1 MASCRVGEGTRIVA
15 SQDRPAAA
23 PAPAAPPGPD
33 GRRLIAPTDLA
44 QFIRLDQCQRYLRL
58 RLHERVV
65 GSRFMRDY
73 DVIPQSLPPLLTRSG
88 RAFEQRVEAAIEAT
102 TRTVRF
108 AAPEGA
114 SDRAPDNAAV
124 LDIIRDLPPG
134 EAVVLFQPRLAATI
148 GDWHLRGDADILR
161 LARDDGG
168 NLTTLIADIKS
179 STAARLEHRLQVA
192 CYGEMLGAI
201 LAEAGIACE
210 RCDLAVLYRGSPHT
224 EREMRAEEAEERA
237 RQREAARDIFGID
250 DAFLDII
257 PDPESFREAVH
268 DLVTGPES
276 LARRVA
282 EADFAALPFHLTY
295 RCDGCLYNEFCMK
308 WSAEQDDLSLLPHLT
323 PFDKTAL
330 RRAGIDRVRD
340 LALLKQPANGVNGD
354 LVPGAGKEDLIRQLA
369 TTWPVGPRLDELV
382 HRARRYR
389 HWKGEH
395 MPAPSAI
402 PSKGYGSLP
411 YRDAQH
417 NPNLVCVYIDA
428 QHDYLHDRIYLLGA
442 RVVAHEGGVPVRTKN
457 IVHLSDGPP
466 DSPAK
471 EEAVFLRWI
480 RDTVRAIV
488 SLAAPDETGRREAPI
503 HLIFYDRHE
512 QRLLL
517 EGLARHFEAILG
529 ATPLYDFVTQLAA
542 FDSPLVTFLDQE
554 IRELKN
560 YPMVC
565 QSLHAV
571 AAYLNFD
578 WNKPEPYR
586 EIFRARLFD
595 FWGKLDR
602 DDVDPEARRRWY
614 FRRARFGSDIPL
626 EYAYAAWGELPEP
639 PEKGR
644 DDYAPYRGVTRDLL
658 LGFQAR
664 RLEAMEHIAADFP
677 GNKQTTKT
685 SFHLPDLATFEE
697 KARTLGQAMEEFVII
712 ERHVQLG
719 SWKAARLAPPE
730 RRVLAGETL
739 LVRYVATD
747 QSPEVRHTMR
757 EIERR
762 LKLRREYEEEY
773 RRKNPDATRVKLTK
787 EQLEACKVEELIDRL
802 PVRLRVEM
810 EGVDGDLD
818 EVLAL
823 STLKPD
829 DSVIVCPRWTVD
841 SRLPENE
848 QTPFTPTPKQM
859 LYRMRARIQRI
870 TVERDDEGRATQ
882 ASIDVELANAY
893 GGGWSR
899 GFVFPSY
906 PEPLRDGEVYT
917 LDPDPNNWNGY
928 YALKVSEGLA
938 RGEPNTLYERLVDL
952 DGATVDWPAAAAEGQ
967 RRFLAGL
974 DAFHE
979 AGHLHPFEESKRAY
993 IGDHGADPVLLVQG
1007 PPGTG
1012 KSYTTGFAVLARLQG
1027 ALAAGRDCRVLV
1039 SCKTHAATRVALQQI
1054 AAAQRRLDLLA
1065 GRDRALFMRY
1075 FDPRLL
1081 TVPLF
1086 QIRLREDVPGAIR
1099 LDAERGSWDRL
1110 AGERWCVAAATPGA
1124 VYRLVS
1130 KRWGSQSLFGHD
1142 LFTCL
1147 VLDEASQMS
1156 LPEAA
1161 MAALPLAP
1169 DGQLIVVG
1177 DHRQLPPI
1185 VHHSWDTE
1193 PRRTFQEFRTYQ
1205 SLFLAL
1211 RELNPPMIKFSQ
1223 SFRLH
1228 ADMAAFLR
1236 REVYEQDGI
1245 PYFSEKRDVLE
1256 PRPHPDP
1263 FVAAVLSPEHPM
1275 VVVVHDED
1283 TSQVRNPFE
1292 QELITPILQ
1301 ALADPAVYNL
1311 DPERGLGVVVPHRA
1325 QRAALQD
1332 ALPALSRIDPDT
1344 GAIALSAIDTVERFQ
1359 GGERTAIVVSATES
1373 DRDYLLTAGEFL
1385 LDPRRLTV
1393 ALSRAQRKIILVASR
1408 SVFDLFSAD
1417 ETIFANALLWKHLL
1431 RRTCT
1436 VKLWSGERAGH
1447 RVEVW
1452 GNAKTAPAP

>member
-1 MASCRVGEGTRIVA
+1 MKGTRIVA
-15 SQDRPAAA
+15 NQDRSAAA

-44 QFIRLDQCQRYLRL
+44 QFIRLDQCRRYLRL
-58 RLHERVV
+58 RLHERVA
-65 GSRFMRDY
+65 GSRFLRDY
-73 DVIPQSLPPLLTRSG
+73 DVVPQSLPPLLTRSG

-108 AAPEGA
+108 AAPDGA
-114 SDRAPDNAAV
+114 SDREPDNAAV
-124 LDIIRDLPPG
+124 LDIIRDLSPG

-148 GDWHLRGDADILR
+148 GDWHLRGDVDILR
-161 LARDDGG
+161 LARDDDGA
-168 NLTTLIADIKS
+168 LTALIADIKS

-201 LAEAGIACE
+201 LDEAGIACA

-224 EREMRAEEAEERA
+224 ERELRAEEAEERA
-237 RQREAARDIFGID
+237 RQREAARSIFGID

-257 PDPESFREAVH
+257 PDPDSFREAVH

-282 EADFAALPFHLTY
+282 EADFADLPFHLTY

-330 RRAGIDRVRD
+330 RRAGINRVRD
-340 LALLKQPANGVNGD
+340 LALLKQPANGANGD
-354 LVPGAGKEDLIRQLA
+354 LIPAAGREELIRQLG

-395 MPAPSAI
+395 MPAPSVI

-442 RVVAHEGGVPVRTKN
+442 RVVAHERGVPVRTKN
-457 IVHLSDGPP
+457 IVHISDGPP

-488 SLAAPDETGRREAPI
+488 ALAAPDERGEREAPI

-571 AAYLNFD
+571 AAYLKFD
-578 WNKPEPYR
+578 WNTPEPYR

-595 FWGKLDR
+595 FWGKLER
-602 DDVDPEARRRWY
+602 DDADPEGPNRWY
-614 FRRARFGSDIPL
+614 FRRARFGSHIPL

-639 PEKGR
+639 PEKGH
-644 DDYAPYRGVTRDLL
+644 DDYAPYRRATRDLL

-664 RLEAMEHIAADFP
+664 RLEAIEHIAADFP
-677 GNKQTTKT
+677 GNRQTTKT
-685 SFHLPDLATFEE
+685 SFRLPDLATFEE

-719 SWKAARLAPPE
+719 AWKGARLAPPE

-739 LVRYVATD
+739 LVRYRADD
-747 QSPEVRHTMR
+747 QSPEVRRAMR
-757 EIERR
+757 EAGHRAR
-762 LKLRREYEEEY
+762 LRAEYEQAY
-773 RRKNPDATRVKLTK
+773 RARHPDAKRVSLPR
-787 EQLEACKVEELIDRL
+787 EQREASDWWGLIVGQT
-802 PVRLRVEM
+802 VRLRCEM

-823 STLKPD
+823 STLKPG
-829 DSVIVCPRWTVD
+829 DSVIICPRWDVD
-841 SRLPENE
+841 SRLPETE

-859 LYRMRARIQRI
+859 LYQLRGWIRRI
-870 TVERDDEGRATQ
+870 TVERDDEGRAVD
-882 ASIDVELANAY
+882 AVVEVEIAGSR
-893 GGGWSR
+893 GGSWSN
-899 GFVFPSY
+899 GFVFSSFLAQ
-906 PEPLRDGEVYT
+906 PLRDDEVYT
-917 LDPDPNNWNGY
+917 LDPDPNDWNGY

-952 DGATVDWPAAAAEGQ
+952 DGATVDWPEAAAEGQ

-974 DAFHE
+974 DAFHRAE
-979 AGHLHPFEESKRAY
+979 HLHGFEESKRSY
-993 IGDHGADPVLLVQG
+993 IGEHGADPVLLVQG

-1012 KSYTTGFAVLARLQG
+1012 KSYTTGFAVLARIQG
-1027 ALAAGRDCRVLV
+1027 ALAAGRECRVLV
-1039 SCKTHAATRVALQQI
+1039 SCKTHAATKVALQQI
-1054 AAAQRRLDLLA
+1054 AEAQRRLDRLA
-1065 GRDRALFMRY
+1065 GRDRHLFMQY

-1081 TVPLF
+1081 EVPLF

-1161 MAALPLAP
+1161 MAALPLTP

-1185 VHHSWDTE
+1185 VHHAWDTE

-1245 PYFSEKRDVLE
+1245 PYFSEKRDLLE
-1256 PRPHPDP
+1256 PHPHPDP

-1283 TSQVRNPFE
+1283 SSQVRNPFE
-1292 QELITPILQ
+1292 QALITPILQ

-1332 ALPALSRIDPDT
+1332 ALPRLSRIDPNT

-1373 DRDYLLTAGEFL
+1373 DRDYLLSAGEFL

-1436 VKLWSGERAGH
+1436 VPLWSGERAGH

-1452 GNAKTAPAP
+1452 GNAPQAR